1 MQDYIEKN
9 FQKLGLDIKKIIR
22 EYDNNVGSA
31 DFICYDKKN
40 NIIIIEVK
48 IGTANDSAVGQLLG
62 YMKSLRESKKN
73 SVKGIL
79 VAEEFTKR
87 VKQAIKSDDI
97 ELIKFVPKIEFEKV
111 EF

>member
-1 MQDYIEKN
+1 
-9 FQKLGLDIKKIIR
+9 
-22 EYDNNVGSA
+22 
-31 DFICYDKKN
+31 
-40 NIIIIEVK
+40 
-48 IGTANDSAVGQLLG
+48 
-62 YMKSLRESKKN
+62 MKSLRESKKN